1 MPMNYAKTG
10 LLLAFLTGI
19 FVAMGGLI
27 GGTTGMVI
35 ALVLAAGMNLF
46 SLWQSDKMVLRMYG
60 AEEVD
65 ARSGGDYYRIVQEL
79 ARRAELP
86 MPRVYVMN
94 NPQPNAFAT
103 GRNPQ
108 NAAVCASTGLLEAL
122 TPDEVAGVM
131 AHELA
136 HVKNYDTLTMA
147 VAATIGGA
155 ISMLAQYLQFG
166 ALFGGHRDNNGG
178 GIGWIGALVA
188 MIVAPLAA
196 MMVQM
201 AISRSREYQADRMG
215 GMISGSPLSLASALR
230 KIEGYAHQIRNEP
243 AEAAPATAH
252 LFIINP
258 LTGEGMDN
266 LFSTH
271 PNTENRIAALERL
284 AQEMGTVARAGLVHA
299 RRALLWGRPH
309 RRVPGAA
316 APPTRA
322 GAAPGASGSDGIL
335 ARIDAAGL
343 EVLADLCHLLL
354 RQAVLG
360 VGEGRRV
367 AVEGDAD
374 AVARFGLHLAAQLL
388 EHVHHVL
395 QVDVG
400 ADGMREQGVQH
411 FAVTVVHGVGGSS
424 SDVAD
429 PST

>member
-10 LLLAFLTGI
+10 LLLAVLTGI
-19 FVAMGGLI
+19 FVAMGGVV
-27 GGTTGMVI
+27 GGQTGMVI
-35 ALVLAAGMNLF
+35 AFVIAAGMNLF
-46 SLWQSDKMVLRMYG
+46 SLWQSDRMVLRMYG

-65 ARSGGDYYRIVQEL
+65 ARSGGEYYRMVADL

-86 MPRVYVMN
+86 MPRVYIMN

-103 GRNPQ
+103 GRNPA
-108 NAAVCASTGLLEAL
+108 NAAVCASTGLLEML
-122 TPDEVAGVM
+122 SPEEVSGVM

-166 ALFGGHRDNNGG
+166 ALFGGNRGNNG

-196 MMVQM
+196 MLVQM

-215 GMISGSPLSLASALR
+215 AQICGEPLALASALH
-230 KIEGYAHQIRNEP
+230 KIEHYAHEIRNEP

-271 PNTENRIAALERL
+271 PNTANRIAELERL
-284 AQEMGTVARAGLVHA
+284 AAEMGATGRSSARSQSAGP
-299 RRALLWGRPH
+299 WGR
-309 RRVPGAA
+309 GAA
-316 APPTRA
+316 GQRGPW
-322 GAAPGASGSDGIL
+322 G
-335 ARIDAAGL
+335 
-343 EVLADLCHLLL
+343 
-354 RQAVLG
+354 
-360 VGEGRRV
+360 
-367 AVEGDAD
+367 
-374 AVARFGLHLAAQLL
+374 
-388 EHVHHVL
+388 
-395 QVDVG
+395 
-400 ADGMREQGVQH
+400 
-411 FAVTVVHGVGGSS
+411 
-424 SDVAD
+424 
-429 PST
+429 